1 MSYFVAIAG
10 LLILILVHEA
20 GHFVAAKA
28 VGMRAIRFSIGFPP
42 LIARRQIGDTEYALG
57 AIPLGGYVKI
67 PGMNRPEAGDLWEV
81 GDLLDRSESLPQ
93 ADASAIGIV
102 YDEASRDLAQG
113 RIDAAAVHVAELK
126 RLVAAAEPH
135 LTTTERRRL
144 EKMFERFEQAGDPK
158 AYWRC
163 SSMRRLIVI
172 LAGPFMNLVAAFLIL
187 MFVAA
192 TGKPQPAEPVPAVAA
207 VIKGSPALAAG
218 LQAGDRIVTV
228 DGTPVRSFS
237 DVRSAIEGSNGSPI
251 TIVVKRDGQRVAL
264 PPEKPYRSD
273 GRWLYGFQPDVRY
286 HTTSVPLVDAPGDAA
301 SVLWSMT
308 SGTFGA
314 LADMGSSS
322 GRGQVSST
330 VGIVRYTADVA
341 DIGAAYYLTVI
352 ALISLSLAIF
362 NLLPLLPL
370 DGGHVLFIIIERLRG
385 RPISRGAFE
394 RASVV
399 GIALILVLFVI
410 GLQNDLNGIIG
421 TNSKP

>member
-1 MSYFVAIAG
+1 MSYFVAVAG

-20 GHFVAAKA
+20 GHFLAAKA

-93 ADASAIGIV
+93 ADAAAIGIV

-113 RIDAAAVHVAELK
+113 RIDAAAVHVVELK

-135 LTTTERRRL
+135 LTTAERRRL

-207 VIKGSPALAAG
+207 VIKGSPAVAAG

-264 PPEKPYRSD
+264 PPERPYRSD

-286 HTTSVPLVDAPGDAA
+286 HTTSVPLVDAPR
-301 SVLWSMT
+301 T
-308 SGTFGA
+308 RRRCCGA
-314 LADMGSSS
+314 
-322 GRGQVSST
+322 
-330 VGIVRYTADVA
+330 
-341 DIGAAYYLTVI
+341 
-352 ALISLSLAIF
+352 
-362 NLLPLLPL
+362 
-370 DGGHVLFIIIERLRG
+370 
-385 RPISRGAFE
+385 
-394 RASVV
+394 
-399 GIALILVLFVI
+399 
-410 GLQNDLNGIIG
+410 
-421 TNSKP
+421 